1 MVAQN
6 NDNRAVI
13 LEQALT
19 RFVDECLQGDKP
31 NIDEFV
37 KQYPQCETQLK
48 RRIRDLKEI
57 DFLFDSLIRADEV
70 EFGAT
75 TSPQDLV
82 GQKLASFDVER
93 VIGQGGMGVV
103 YLARD
108 TKLDRQVAIK
118 SMPAGL
124 LSSSKAQARFKSEA
138 KLLASLNHPN
148 IAVIYD
154 IIEEQEGS
162 SYLVLEYVPGET
174 LAERIACEPLE
185 LEEALS
191 ISGQIAEAVSAA
203 HKKDIIHRDLKPSNI
218 KITPEGRVKVLD
230 FGLAKTYDR
239 NSKGSKTDAIQPGR
253 VIGTPAYMSPEQAQG
268 KETDHRTDIWSFG
281 CIMFEMLTGRHPFEC
296 ETAKDTLQSIIKHQP
311 DWNLLPENIPTNIR
325 VLLKRCLDKDPSRR
339 HENITNASIEISN
352 TLTKPVTSS
361 VETVPTRLRRMRM
374 VMGTIGVI
382 FLIGAAMWFGL
393 NKVNESS
400 AKVIRLV
407 VLPFENLGSA
417 NDENYSN
424 VISAGI
430 ISHLV
435 GLRGLAVSSE
445 KMTDE
450 RAVLLGKKSSIN
462 YVLKGTIQCVQ
473 GSDPNSRVM
482 RIRPQLIRVSD
493 GQYVWAEP
501 YDKNVSQ
508 IYRIPSE
515 LAEEVAYAMNVPLRD
530 SERQAIASLPTENK
544 EAYAYYLRGSYY
556 SSQSYQIESNLS
568 NAVQLYEK
576 AVEEDDRFALAYAK
590 LSQAYTGMYRWEYDR
605 SEKRLAMAKKAVDK
619 ALALD
624 PKLPEV
630 HWALGFYYYWGY
642 RECDQALKHF
652 AVARKGRPNDSR
664 LIAAMAYA
672 QRAQGKLDQAL
683 INIKKAHELS
693 PIDPVFATELGK
705 TLMDMR
711 KYEEAAHYCKRAIE
725 LGPDQPKAYEWMAS
739 IYLRQK
745 GDRKKTR
752 DILEDALQH
761 IKSIDDTEDIV
772 YLLGTIDI
780 YEENYQE
787 ALDRL
792 DVESEDIETM
802 DYNKALRCARIYRYL
817 NEEDIARK
825 YFESA
830 QKNIEKQIKENS
842 GNYWLYSHLGI
853 AYAGLGLKEEAVQ
866 MGKRATQLLPI
877 TKNSWWGTFPIEFL
891 ANIDVMVGDY
901 DAALDQIQY
910 LLSVP
915 GRLSINILKLDP
927 AWKSLHNHPRFQ
939 KLIESAK

>member
-1 MVAQN
+1 MAAQK
-6 NDNRAVI
+6 NDNRSAT
-13 LEQALT
+13 LEEALQ
-19 RFVDECLQGDKP
+19 RFVEGYLRGRQPD
-31 NIDEFV
+31 IDEFV
-37 KQYPQCETQLK
+37 KQYPRHEVQLK
-48 RRIRDLKEI
+48 QRIEDLREI
-57 DFLFDSLIRADEV
+57 DTLFDSIFQADEI
-70 EFGAT
+70 EFEDKVAGHN
-75 TSPQDLV
+75 L
-82 GQKLASFDVER
+82 
-93 VIGQGGMGVV
+93 IGRKIGNFEIMEMIGRGGMGVV
-103 YLARD
+103 YLAHD
-108 TKLDRQVAIK
+108 TKLKRSVAVK
-118 SMPAGL
+118 SIPAVL
-124 LSSSKAQARFKSEA
+124 DVDSSARTRFRREA
-138 KLLASLNHPN
+138 ELLASLNHPN
-148 IAVIYD
+148 IAVIHE
-154 IIEEQEGS
+154 IIEEEKSG
-162 SYLVLEYVPGET
+162 YLVLEYVPGET
-174 LAERIACEPLE
+174 LSERMIRERFE
-185 LEEALS
+185 LSEILS
-191 ISGQIAEAVSAA
+191 IGQQIAEAVSAA
-203 HKKDIIHRDLKPSNI
+203 HKKGVVHQDLKPGNI
-218 KITPEGRVKVLD
+218 KITPDGHVKVLD
-230 FGLAKTYDR
+230 FGLAKASVYESDKSET
-239 NSKGSKTDAIQPGR
+239 TTTQPGR
-253 VIGTPAYMSPEQAQG
+253 VLGTPAYMSPEQARG
-268 KETDHRTDIWSFG
+268 KSADHRTDIWSFG
-281 CIMFEMLTGRHPFEC
+281 CIMYQMLTGHHPFEA
-296 ETAKDTLQSIIKHQP
+296 ETATDTLARIIECEP
-311 DWNLLPENIPTNIR
+311 DWEKLPKNTPTEIRTLL
-325 VLLKRCLDKDPSRR
+325 RCCLEKDPNQRL
-339 HENITNASIEISN
+339 ENITYAGIEISK
-352 TLTKPVTSS
+352 TLTKPVTSF
-361 VETVPTRLRRMRM
+361 VETIPARSRRITM
-374 VMGTIGVI
+374 VMGAIGVI
-382 FLIGAAMWFGL
+382 VLICAAMWFGL
-393 NKVNESS
+393 NKVTESS

-417 NDENYSN
+417 NDEDYSS

-435 GLRGLAVSSE
+435 GIRGLAVSSE

-450 RAVLLGKKSSIN
+450 RAILLGKKSNID
-462 YVLKGTIQCVQ
+462 YVLKGTIKCMQL
-473 GSDPNSRVM
+473 SDPNSQVM

-501 YDKNVSQ
+501 YDKNMSQ

-515 LAEEVAYAMNVPLRD
+515 LAEEVAYAMNIALRD

-544 EAYAYYLRGSYY
+544 EAYAYYLRGNYY
-556 SSQSYQIESNLS
+556 SSQSYQIESNLR

-590 LSQAYTGMYRWEYDR
+590 LSQAYIGMYNFEYDR

-683 INIKKAHELS
+683 INIKEAYELS

-745 GDRKKTR
+745 GNTKKAR
-752 DILEDALQH
+752 DILEGALQH
-761 IKSIDDTEDIV
+761 IKSIDDIGNIV
-772 YLLGTIDI
+772 YLLGTIEI
-780 YEENYQE
+780 YEGNYQE

-792 DVESEDIETM
+792 DVESKDIETM

-817 NEEDIARK
+817 NEEDKARK

-830 QKNIEKQIKENS
+830 QKNIEKRIKKNS
-842 GNYWLYSHLGI
+842 DNYWLYSHLGI

-877 TKNSWWGTFPIEFL
+877 TKNAWRGTLPIEFL
-891 ANIDVMVGDY
+891 ANIYVMVGDY
-901 DAALDQIQY
+901 DAAINQIKH
-910 LLSVP
+910 LLNVY
-915 GRLSINILKLDP
+915 GRLSISLLKIDP
-927 AWKSLHNHPRFQ
+927 TWNDLHNHPRFK
-939 KLIESAK
+939 KLLESDK